1 MATALASAYNGI
13 ANLSNIPDEQ
23 RIHDRDRTLIR
34 IARGTLS
41 MSRIVQENFKSKNFA
56 AKDPEPIYK
65 QDIDRTILL
74 DVGANSSQVS
84 GLIHKI
90 WIPDKHAFMVDEGC
104 TLIARDVFYNGTT
117 FSTTISATN
126 SQQEMLLVKE
136 RGVSVSG
143 NTWFIVQRG
152 FKPAPGG
159 TAGSATTLTTSMKL
173 VYIPRAV
180 AEGNNEG
187 RVSGDTPFED
197 SNYCEFNLEK
207 WGVNIQVANTT
218 IYQDESVE
226 DRNGRRTNDHFWKGY
241 EMKLIYG
248 RKDKTTDA
256 NGDTIWRTGGLQ
268 EYILTPRTD
277 IGYDTPNVVDFTA
290 TFGALSYQSVN
301 RCFQDKFFYGSKDKF
316 LMLDIYAYT
325 KFCNAFDN
333 KIRIHNQTLSG
344 KYGIRIETIMVSGG
358 NIHLVVHDLLSINGI
373 TNHGYLVDFDFFKY
387 MHLQNLDTQIVMDA
401 ERGQNIFKSVNYL
414 FQQAGIK
421 RTNQFAHWYFINF

>member
-1 MATALASAYNGI
+1 MTALASAYNGI
-13 ANLSNIPDEQ
+13 ANLSSIPDEQ
-23 RIHDRDRTLIR
+23 RIHDRDRILIR
-34 IARGTLS
+34 IARGNLA
-41 MSRIVQENFKSKNFA
+41 MSKIVITEFKSKNFA

-74 DVGANSSQVS
+74 NIGASSSQVS

-90 WIPDKHAFMVDEGC
+90 WVPDAHAQYIDEGC
-104 TLIARDVFYNGTT
+104 TLIVRGVYYNGTAWA
-117 FSTTISATN
+117 TTIAATN
-126 SQQEMLLVKE
+126 CQEEMLLVRE
-136 RGVSVSG
+136 RGTSTGG
-143 NTWFIVQRG
+143 NTYFIVQRG
-152 FKPAPGG
+152 FQPAPGG
-159 TAGSATTLTTSMKL
+159 TAGTPTTLGTSHKL

-187 RVSGDTPFED
+187 RVWGDTPFED

-248 RKDKTTDA
+248 RKHKTTDA
-256 NGDTIWRTGGLQ
+256 AGDTIWRTGGLQ
-268 EYILTPRTD
+268 EFILKTRTD
-277 IGYDTPNVVDFTA
+277 IGYDTANVVDFSGTY
-290 TFGALSYQSVN
+290 GALSYQSFN
-301 RCFQDKFFYGSKDKF
+301 RAFQDKFFFGSKDKF
-316 LMLDIYAYT
+316 LMLDVYAYT
-325 KFCNAFDN
+325 KICNAFDN

-358 NIHLVVHDLLSINGI
+358 NVHLVVHDLLSINGF

-387 MHLQNLDTQIVMDA
+387 MHLQNLDTQIVKDA
-401 ERGQNIFKSVNYL
+401 ERGQNIFKTVNYM
-414 FQQAGIK
+414 FQQAGVK